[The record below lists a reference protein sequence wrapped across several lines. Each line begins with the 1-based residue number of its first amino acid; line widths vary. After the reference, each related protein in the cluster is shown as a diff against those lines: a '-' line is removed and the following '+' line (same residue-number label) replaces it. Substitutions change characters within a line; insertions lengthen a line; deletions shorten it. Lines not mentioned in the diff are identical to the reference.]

1 MPRDS
6 ETQLKQAG
14 GSTMA
19 AESRSGDM
27 PPQETEPRGRRH
39 LQKALRSSAFWI
51 LLVLIVEVVT
61 FALVLP
67 PETFFSTFN
76 AQTIAADAA
85 VLLILSAGATMV
97 IVSGG
102 LDLSIGSVMTLAAVV
117 SALVMKDVGG
127 SDATAILVGLA
138 AGVGAATAW
147 GVINGMLVA
156 IVNVPPFIVTLGS
169 LGAALGVARLLS
181 SGTSVDGTPDTLSG
195 DIGQG
200 LVLGIPVPFL
210 IGAAVM
216 LIFGLIL
223 HQTRFGE
230 HTYLIGSNDE
240 AARRGGINVK
250 RHLIVLY
257 AISGGLAGVAGMID
271 LARFDSA
278 SVATGH
284 TTELLAAIAAVVI
297 GGASLFGGVGV
308 MAGTA
313 VGVFIPVVL
322 ANGLLIGGIE
332 RFWQEVIIGVILVA
346 AVAFDQWRRA
356 QEMKGR

>member
-1 MPRDS
+1 MQP
-6 ETQLKQAG
+6 EQPTG
-14 GSTMA
+14 
-19 AESRSGDM
+19 
-27 PPQETEPRGRRH
+27 TEPPIDDLPSDDSARNGRR
-39 LQKALRSSAFWI
+39 LLRGAVRSSAFWI
-51 LLVLIVEVVT
+51 LI
-61 FALVLP
+61 ALVVEILTFSLLLP
-67 PETFFSTFN
+67 SGTFLSTFN
-76 AQTIAADAA
+76 AQTIAADSA
-85 VLLILSAGATMV
+85 VLLILATGATFV
-97 IVSGG
+97 IISGG

-117 SALVMKDVGG
+117 AALVMRDVGG
-127 SDATAILVGLA
+127 SDATAILVGVA
-138 AGVGAATAW
+138 AGVGVATAW
-147 GVINGMLVA
+147 GCINGLLVA

-181 SGTSVDGTPDTLSG
+181 SGTSVDGTPGPLASDV
-195 DIGQG
+195 GQG

-210 IGAAVM
+210 IGAGVM
-216 LIFGLIL
+216 LIFGIVL

-230 HTYLIGSNDE
+230 HTYMIGSNDE
-240 AARRGGINVK
+240 AARRGGVHVK
-250 RHLIVLY
+250 RHLVALY
-257 AISGGLAGVAGMID
+257 AMSGALAGLAGMVD

-332 RFWQEVIIGVILVA
+332 RFWQEVIIGLILVT

-356 QEMKGR
+356 QELKGR